1 MRVTEYLEKQGV
13 EYEVKKHRST
23 FTAQQ
28 MAAEEHVPGMAVA
41 KPVVVKADKK
51 FYMCVLPACC
61 KIDFDVLKEQIGA
74 RQIELA
80 DEKEMARIF
89 SDCALGAE
97 PPFGNLYQLETIM
110 DQSLEDDDEI
120 VFQGG
125 THEQAIRISIEDYRR
140 LVRPRVLAFGYH
152 TTG

>member
-13 EYEVKKHRST
+13 GYKIREHRST

-28 MAAEEHVPGMAVA
+28 MAAEEHVSGMAVA
-41 KPVVVKADKK
+41 KPVVVKADNK

-61 KIDFDVLKEQIGA
+61 KVDFDVLKEQIGA

-97 PPFGNLYQLETIM
+97 PPFGNLYQLDTIM

-125 THEQAIRISIEDYRR
+125 THEQAIRMSIDDYRR
-140 LVRPRVLAFGYH
+140 LVHPRVLTFGYH
-152 TTG
+152 TT

>member
-13 EYEVKKHRST
+13 GYRIREHRST

-41 KPVVVKADKK
+41 KPVVVKADNK

-74 RQIELA
+74 RLIELA

-97 PPFGNLYQLETIM
+97 PPFGNLYQLDTIM

-125 THEQAIRISIEDYRR
+125 THEQAIRMSIEDYRR
-140 LVRPRVLAFGYH
+140 LVHPRILTFGYH
-152 TTG
+152 TT

>member
-13 EYEVKKHRST
+13 EYEVKEHRPT

-41 KPVVVKADKK
+41 KPVGVKADNK

-80 DEKEMARIF
+80 DEKEMAQIF
-89 SDCALGAE
+89 GDCALGAE
-97 PPFGNLYQLETIM
+97 PPFGNLYKLDTIM

-125 THEQAIRISIEDYRR
+125 THEQAIRVSIEDYRR
-140 LVRPRVLAFGYH
+140 LVHPRILTFGYH
-152 TTG
+152 TT